1 MGAGMKR
8 GGLLLVGLV
17 LALLIA
23 SYWLLPAYVLPPM
36 DISQRPAEKS
46 EPVAAV
52 APVTSYVFIPL
63 ALSVE
68 NIKQKV
74 REELS
79 GKILASNIKVPG
91 RDLQVTIQRNG
102 TLALWVRDAEL
113 HMVLPIKFQTR
124 GDLKTKG
131 ELTLVTRASFDVTE
145 DWEPQID
152 ARSTFRWDSQ
162 PRVGFWPFR
171 FRIGKLL
178 SPYIQLALDRGA
190 DDFRAKAAGLYN
202 LRSIADAA
210 WERLHGPHPLDTEG
224 QTWLAM
230 QPRELYMEP
239 ITSDESEV
247 RLNVWMGGELGIAQ
261 GVAPA
266 AAETVPLPKLR
277 HGTPPSK
284 NIVLSA
290 PLTIAYE
297 RMLASLRQ
305 ALVDKSLP
313 SSSGNLIIT
322 DVELFS
328 AGTDVALGLRFKG
341 QRTGNFLPSHGQ
353 VYLTGQPHFDPATR
367 TLSIRNLKVTQPG
380 GSPLAHGAKWVLQHA
395 PSWSTEL
402 ERRLSWDVA
411 PLLDQHRQSIDS
423 NLNHTVDNHFDLWG
437 KTMEVVT
444 TGVRPQPQGVMLQTQ
459 ARGELELLFVP

>member
-1 MGAGMKR
+1 MKR
-8 GGLLLVGLV
+8 GGLLLLGLA

-91 RDLQVTIQRNG
+91 RDLQVSIQRNG

-113 HMVLPIKFQTR
+113 HMVLPIKFQAR

-131 ELTLVTRASFDVTE
+131 ELTLVTHASFDVTE

-152 ARSTFRWDSQ
+152 ARSTFRWDDQ

-178 SPYIQLALDRGA
+178 SPYIQAALDRGA

-202 LRSIADAA
+202 LRSIANAA
-210 WERLHGPHPLDTEG
+210 WERLHGPHPLDPQG
-224 QTWLAM
+224 QVWLTM

-261 GVAPA
+261 GAAPA
-266 AAETVPLPKLR
+266 AAEALPLPKLR
-277 HGTPPSK
+277 HGVPPSK

-290 PLTIAYE
+290 PLTITYE
-297 RMLASLRQ
+297 RMLASLRD
-305 ALVDKSLP
+305 ALLNKNLA
-313 SSSGNLIIT
+313 SSSGNLLVT
-322 DVELFS
+322 GVELYS
-328 AGTDVALGLRFKG
+328 AGSDVALGIGFKG
-341 QRTGNFLPSHGQ
+341 QHSGSLLPTRGQ
-353 VYLTGQPHFDPATR
+353 VYLTGQPYFDPSTR
-367 TLSIRNLKVTQPG
+367 TLSIRNLKLTKPG

-395 PSWSTEL
+395 ASWSTEL
-402 ERRLSWDVA
+402 ERRLTWDVA

-423 NLNHTVDNHFDLWG
+423 NLNYTVNSRFDLWG
-437 KTMEVVT
+437 KTTEVVT
-444 TGVRPQPQGVMLQTQ
+444 TGVRPQPSGVVLQAQ